1 MVDSCVANSILPEA
15 FHPRLENWGFYVKF
29 PVDAQKAIA
38 LEKNWML
45 KINGLLSL
53 FLQSNCPICQRQT
66 PEVLCLYCQRQLQR
80 CQLDSAKQ
88 LWQGELPVFAWG
100 NYGGAVKR
108 SLAVLKYDNKP
119 QIAQP
124 LGKWLG
130 QAWLNCDLGGTQK
143 LTVVPIPLHA
153 NKQRQRGYNQAELL
167 AESFCQITRLPL
179 QRHGLARVRETEAQ
193 FTKKATERE
202 KNLNSAFALG
212 KNWQKSLPAAPVLLL
227 DDIYTTGATARSAA
241 EVLRRQGITVYGL
254 VAIAAS
260 GQTVAP
266 R

>member
-1 MVDSCVANSILPEA
+1 
-15 FHPRLENWGFYVKF
+15 
-29 PVDAQKAIA
+29 
-38 LEKNWML
+38 ML
-45 KINGLLSL
+45 KFNGWLSL

-66 PEVLCLYCQRQLQR
+66 PAVLCVYCQRQLER
-80 CQLDSAKQ
+80 CQFANTKQ

-100 NYGGAVKR
+100 NYGGAIKR
-108 SLAVLKYDNKP
+108 SLAVLKYDRQP

-124 LGKWLG
+124 LGQWLG
-130 QAWLNCDLGGTQK
+130 QAWLNSDLAGTQK
-143 LTVVPIPLHA
+143 LIVVPIPLHV

-179 QRHGLARVRETEAQ
+179 QRHGLERVRETEAQ
-193 FTKKATERE
+193 FTKGAAERE
-202 KNLNSAFALG
+202 TNLKSAFALG
-212 KNWQKSLPAAPVLLL
+212 KNWRKSRTASPVLLL

-241 EVLRRQGITVYGL
+241 DVLRQQGITVYGL

-260 GQTVAP
+260 GQTLTP